1 MTSYLPY
8 RTVHHSDRIVESSVI
23 GLFGGIGAGSKFL
36 QSLLDYHPDIYMIP
50 GYSLLYF
57 YPHFDELS
65 RYYDISSQQELLIRD
80 LLIRNPLYDTSIL
93 PGSETLHQLGEG
105 QNESLSTDYETF
117 LARVLGE
124 LDLQKPL
131 TSRSLLVA
139 LHRAHFKTFA
149 TGIYTQTKNK
159 LRILV
164 HIHDETYLTR
174 FVADFEDAQIALM
187 TRQPSVNIPRR
198 IKSSFNEANRDK
210 LSDLDY
216 ETVSLVSIP
225 VYSKYYYKG
234 ISKYQSIRQKI
245 YQVHYEELLQD
256 QSMAVNKLLDSL
268 QLRSLASEA
277 IHPTFA
283 NKVFSSSFYTRHR
296 SLPLDTIRSQ
306 NIQLSRKALT
316 FYDKLYY
323 SRLNNVPLPTNHL
336 KIVTSLC
343 LPTTWELA
351 IIKETYNLARISY
364 LIKTLYRQVM
374 IDSPTS
380 SIYNPLHGFFRYK
393 YSIPRSYLACS
404 SFLARLQLQ
413 AQQRGKY
420 PTAIVRLLRL
430 IFHSSALLYSLTMLP
445 LQIVIRAYW
454 DAKLI
459 FSAACRQKTSVHAT
473 HRPRI

>member
-1 MTSYLPY
+1 MTFSLPY
-8 RTVHHSDRIVESSVI
+8 QTVHSSDRITESSVI
-23 GLFGGIGAGSKFL
+23 GLFGGIGAGSKFF

-80 LLIRNPLYDTSIL
+80 LLLRNPLYDTSIL

-117 LARVLGE
+117 LARVLRE

-139 LHRAHFKTFA
+139 LHRAHFKVFA
-149 TGIYTQTKNK
+149 TGSYTQTKNK

-174 FVADFEDAQIALM
+174 FVADFEDSQIVLM

-216 ETVSLVSIP
+216 ETVSLTSIP
-225 VYSKYYYKG
+225 VYSKYYYQG
-234 ISKYQSIRQKI
+234 ISKYQRIQQKI

-256 QSMAVNKLLDSL
+256 QDIAVNKLLDSL
-268 QLRSLASEA
+268 QLQSLESEV
-277 IHPTFA
+277 IYPTFA
-283 NKVFSSSFYTRHR
+283 NKVYKSSFYTRHR

-306 NIQLSRKALT
+306 NIRLSRKALT
-316 FYDKLYY
+316 SYDKLYY

-336 KIVTSLC
+336 KILVSLC

-351 IIKETYNLARISY
+351 IIKETYNLAKITY
-364 LIKTLYRQVM
+364 LIKILYRQVM

-404 SFLARLQLQ
+404 SFLARLQLKLQ
-413 AQQRGKY
+413 ERSKY
-420 PTAIVRLLRL
+420 PNALIRLLRL
-430 IFHSSALLYSLTMLP
+430 LFHSSVLLSYLAMLP
-445 LQIVIRAYW
+445 LQILIRAYW
-454 DAKLI
+454 DVRLI
-459 FSAACRQKTSVHAT
+459 SSATS
-473 HRPRI
+473 R